1 MYTHPLVG
9 WSARLTQVWLYKANY
24 CGVPRIVFEGAYG
37 IRRKVKPPSLSYFR
51 PKWMKGTQIQ

>member
-1 MYTHPLVG
+1 MNTHPLVG
-9 WSARLTQVWLYKANY
+9 WSARSTTVWLYKTNY

-51 PKWMKGTQIQ
+51 LKWMKGTQIQ